1 MKTPVSHDHTRPVP
15 VTYRV
20 EDMTRFVS
28 PGAHL
33 PYWVMRSSPGT
44 APKTIA
50 TLATPG
56 EAAAYRDRAE
66 EMGL

>member
-1 MKTPVSHDHTRPVP
+1 MKTPVSHDQTRPVP

-20 EDMTRFVS
+20 EDMRPFVS
-28 PGAHL
+28 PGAAL
-33 PYWVMRSSPGT
+33 PYWVMRRSPGG
-44 APKTIA
+44 ASKTIA

-66 EMGL
+66 ELGL